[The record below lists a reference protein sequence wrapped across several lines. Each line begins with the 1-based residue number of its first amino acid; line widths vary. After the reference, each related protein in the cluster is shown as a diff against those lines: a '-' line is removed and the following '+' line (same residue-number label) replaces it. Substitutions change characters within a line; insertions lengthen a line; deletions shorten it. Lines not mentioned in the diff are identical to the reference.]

1 MKSAVVFTF
10 TLLLSLSV
18 AQAEM
23 SNVESTRLLA
33 EQDDPYSQLYLAYM
47 YEHGKGLPVDMEQAY
62 SWYRKAADHGMP
74 AGQHSLGL
82 MYAEGIVVPQDDLA
96 AYIFF
101 YMAAVQSHEGASK
114 KRDEMAARLNAEQLD
129 RGQKLA
135 IACVE
140 SRYTE
145 CPLQ

>member
-1 MKSAVVFTF
+1 MLLYKLEVKKMKLPVVITF
-10 TLLLSLSV
+10 TLLLSLSAV
-18 AQAEM
+18 QAEM
-23 SNVESTRLLA
+23 SDVESTRLLA

-62 SWYRKAADHGMP
+62 HWYRRAADHGMP

-82 MYAEGIVVPQDDLA
+82 MYAEGVIVPQDD
-96 AYIFF
+96 
-101 YMAAVQSHEGASK
+101 MAAK
-114 KRDEMAARLNAEQLD
+114 LNAEQLD
-129 RGQKLA
+129 RARKLA